1 MPLVINLKQTDTG
14 LVCRS
19 ENTKRFYN
27 DIRKFDVPTKEEET
41 KMFEELQGYK
51 DTLALAKH
59 DNDRELCAYLEGKI
73 EEVRSLI
80 INSNQRLCVA
90 AAKNWATTDT
100 LMDYVNEANIGL
112 SEALDK
118 FDYRKGFKFASYAM
132 WYVKRAIE
140 EYHHNTKPIVHRT
153 NNSKTWSIV
162 AKATSDFMQENERM
176 PSSEELKEI
185 VNQKL
190 KKGIKDKSD
199 LLDIQ
204 VTMVDDYQVTDE
216 NAAGH
221 SEIMDYNR
229 ASASENEFEAK
240 SEEEFQKALV
250 SSLLEVLT
258 PREQKVIQMR
268 FGLIEVNGIK
278 REFELSEV
286 AEEVGLT
293 SERIRQMETTIL
305 EKLRKEYQERLF
317 SAPL

>member
-1 MPLVINLKQTDTG
+1 
-14 LVCRS
+14 
-19 ENTKRFYN
+19 
-27 DIRKFDVPTKEEET
+27 
-41 KMFEELQGYK
+41 
-51 DTLALAKH
+51 
-59 DNDRELCAYLEGKI
+59 
-73 EEVRSLI
+73 
-80 INSNQRLCVA
+80 
-90 AAKNWATTDT
+90 
-100 LMDYVNEANIGL
+100 
-112 SEALDK
+112 
-118 FDYRKGFKFASYAM
+118 
-132 WYVKRAIE
+132 
-140 EYHHNTKPIVHRT
+140 
-153 NNSKTWSIV
+153 
-162 AKATSDFMQENERM
+162 M

-199 LLDIQ
+199 LLDIK

-229 ASASENEFEAK
+229 ASASENEFETK

-286 AEEVGLT
+286 ADEVGLT

-305 EKLRKEYQERLF
+305 AKLRKEYQERLF

>member
-19 ENTKRFYN
+19 ENTTRFYN
-27 DIRKFDVPTKEEET
+27 DIRKFSVPTKEEET
-41 KMFEELQGYK
+41 KMFETLQGYK
-51 DTLALAKH
+51 DTLEIAKK
-59 DNDRELCAYLEGKI
+59 DGDKELCKYLEGKV
-73 EEVRSLI
+73 EEARNAI

-112 SEALDK
+112 SEALDR

-140 EYHHNTKPIVHRT
+140 EYHHNVKPIVHRT

-162 AKATSDFMQENERM
+162 SKATNDFMQENERI
-176 PSSEELKEI
+176 PSSEELKDI

-204 VTMVDDYQVTDE
+204 ITMVDEFPTADE
-216 NAAGH
+216 NVNH
-221 SEIMDYNR
+221 SEVIDYNR
-229 ASASENEFEAK
+229 ASSTDNEYEVKA
-240 SEEEFQKALV
+240 EEDFQKALV
-250 SSLLEVLT
+250 SSLLETLT
-258 PREQKVIQMR
+258 PREKKVIQMR

-293 SERIRQMETTIL
+293 SERIRQMELSIIN
-305 EKLRKEYQERLF
+305 KLKKEYQERLF
-317 SAPL
+317 SMDI